1 MTVNLNLGLNRTE
14 FKNVYKCKICS
25 VDFGQDRLKF
35 ESHLILKACQR
46 KDEEILEVDDE
57 GRLQCQQ
64 CERSYA
70 DVDSLTRHIA
80 WKHKEARNFEC
91 SECKASFK
99 LKSSLSRHM
108 RQEHG

>member
-1 MTVNLNLGLNRTE
+1 MYT
-14 FKNVYKCKICS
+14 S
-25 VDFGQDRLKF
+25 VKYVVMILVQDRLKF

-80 WKHKEARNFEC
+80 WKHKEARILEC
-91 SECKASFK
+91 SECKGK
-99 LKSSLSRHM
+99 WWPVKSSKCCI
-108 RQEHG
+108 